1 MNRRIRFDQ
10 WTGLA
15 ILGLPLALAAC
26 ARSDAAVVPPAAIVA
41 EAQSAEPVQVAA
53 AGTSANENGGGDVL
67 LAQAVA
73 SLAAGPP
80 TGPIVTAARTIQP
93 IGAPVLNARQREL
106 YTQAFAA
113 IEAGRWE
120 AARTLLARGD
130 HPVANKL
137 FRWLELQ
144 LPRSGIAFEDI
155 VQFVDQ
161 NPDWPSLETISRRA
175 EEALLDRP
183 SNNTLVLA
191 WFGTRNPLT
200 PDGAMRYADALT
212 ASGERER
219 ALRVIREHWV
229 SGTFNEVQHK
239 RWLERYRGM
248 LEPQHHAAKL
258 DRLVWDGKAE
268 EARRVFPLV
277 PPERRTLADA
287 RLRIRAGGNVEA
299 QAKRVPESLANDP
312 GLLYDRVRAFRRA
325 NREAAAREAMRN
337 LPRDLGRPEIWWNE
351 RAVLARRSILAGDA
365 AEAYRLARDHRMV
378 QSHGANFLEAEFLA
392 GWIALRRLNDAKGAQ
407 AHFERVHEAARFPVS
422 RARGAYWIGR
432 ALEAQNQMA
441 AANDWYNRGAALH
454 TTYYGQLAAARS
466 KSPTRPTWP
475 GPILAT
481 AEDRQAFAR
490 NEAVIAARILLE
502 TREKPERVRPFLVR
516 LASVAR
522 TPGQHALVA
531 EFAHQLGRNDL
542 AVIVSKR
549 SAQAAGVQLHDLGW
563 PVLPMTGE
571 RPERALTYAII
582 RQESQ
587 FEPEVVSS
595 AGARGLMQ
603 LMPATARAVA
613 KTENTLG
620 NHTDARLFE
629 PAYNIRLGRSYLASL
644 VDDFGGSY
652 VLAIASYNAGP
663 GRAREWM
670 RNFGDPRQPDVD
682 VVDWIEMIPF
692 EETRGYVQRVME
704 NLQIY
709 RRNIAPTQ
717 TAFDIERDLRR
728 RSN

>member
-1 MNRRIRFDQ
+1 MNARIRFDRRFR
-10 WTGLA
+10 LA
-15 ILGLPLALAAC
+15 ALCLPLALAAC
-26 ARSDAAVVPPAAIVA
+26 ARSDAAVVPSASVAA
-41 EAQSAEPVQVAA
+41 EAQTAAPAQVAIA
-53 AGTSANENGGGDVL
+53 PREDGTPG
-67 LAQAVA
+67 AQTAA
-73 SLAAGPP
+73 SLVAGPP

-93 IGAPVLNARQREL
+93 IGAPVLGPRQREI

-113 IEAGRWE
+113 VEAGRWE

-161 NPDWPSLETISRRA
+161 NPDWPALETISRRA

-183 SNNTLVLA
+183 GNNTLVLA
-191 WFGTRNPLT
+191 WFGTRAPLT
-200 PDGAMRYADALT
+200 PDGAMRYADALS
-212 ASGERER
+212 AAGDRER
-219 ALRVIREHWV
+219 ALRVVREHWV
-229 SGTFNEVQHK
+229 SGTFNEAQHK

-258 DRLVWDGKAE
+258 DRLVWDGKVE

-287 RLRIRAGGNVEA
+287 RLRIRAGGNAEA
-299 QAKRVPESLANDP
+299 QAKRVPESLVGDP
-312 GLLYDRVRAFRRA
+312 GLIYDRVRAFRRT
-325 NREAAAREAMRN
+325 NREAAARAAMRN
-337 LPRDLGRPEIWWNE
+337 LPRDLGRPEIWWSE
-351 RAVLARRSILAGDA
+351 RAVLARRSIAAGDA
-365 AEAYRLARDHRMV
+365 ADAYRLAREHRMSP
-378 QSHGANFLEAEFLA
+378 SHGANFLEAEFLA
-392 GWIALRRLNDAKGAQ
+392 GWVALRRLNDPKSAQ

-432 ALEAQNQMA
+432 ALEAQNQTA
-441 AANDWYNRGAALH
+441 AANDWYDRAAAFH
-454 TTYYGQLAAARS
+454 TTYYGQLGAARS
-466 KSPTRPTWP
+466 KSPARPAWP
-475 GPILAT
+475 APILAT

-490 NEAVIAARILLE
+490 NEVAIAARILLE

-516 LASVAR
+516 LANVAR

-542 AVIVSKR
+542 AVVVSKR
-549 SAQAAGVQLHDLGW
+549 SAQTAGVQLHDLGW
-563 PVLPMTGE
+563 PVVPMAGE

-587 FEPEVVSS
+587 FEPDVVSS

-613 KTENTLG
+613 KAENTLAG
-620 NHTDARLFE
+620 HTDAKLFE

-670 RNFGDPRQPDVD
+670 RSFGDPRQPNVD

-704 NLQIY
+704 NLQVY

>member
-1 MNRRIRFDQ
+1 MTSRSRFARAA
-10 WTGLA
+10 LA
-15 ILGLPLALAAC
+15 GTALGIVLLALSACTHGDTASTPLAGKAA
-26 ARSDAAVVPPAAIVA
+26 APQGALTQSAAPPAA
-41 EAQSAEPVQVAA
+41 SADALLVLA
-53 AGTSANENGGGDVL
+53 AGDAQ
-67 LAQAVA
+67 LAQA
-73 SLAAGPP
+73 AAGPP
-80 TGPIVTAARTIQP
+80 AGRIVTAARTIQP
-93 IGAPVLNARQREL
+93 LGAPILNARQREL

-113 IEAGRWE
+113 VEAGRWE

-144 LPRSGIAFEDI
+144 LPRSGVAFEDI

-200 PDGAMRYADALT
+200 PDGAMRLAEALT
-212 ASGERER
+212 AAGERDR
-219 ALRVIREHWV
+219 ASRVVREHWV
-229 SGTFNEVQHK
+229 SGTFNDAQHK
-239 RWLERYRGM
+239 RWLERYRGV
-248 LEPQHHAAKL
+248 LGPEHHIAKL

-325 NREAAAREAMRN
+325 NREAAARDAMRN
-337 LPRDLGRPEIWWNE
+337 LRGDLGRPEIWWNE

-365 AEAYRLARDHRMV
+365 AEAYRLARAHGMAPT
-378 QSHGANFLEAEFLA
+378 HGANYLEGEFLA
-392 GWIALRRLNDAKGAQ
+392 GWIALRRLNDFKSAQ

-432 ALEAQNQMA
+432 ALEAQNQAAPSAEWYGRA
-441 AANDWYNRGAALH
+441 AAYH
-454 TTYYGQLAAARS
+454 TTYYGQLAAARA
-466 KSPTRPTWP
+466 KLPLRPA
-475 GPILAT
+475 PILAT

-490 NEAVIAARILLE
+490 NEAVVAARILLE

-549 SAQAAGVQLHDLGW
+549 SAQSAGVQLHDLGW
-563 PVLPMTGE
+563 PMLPLAGE
-571 RPERALTYAII
+571 KPERALTLAII

-603 LMPATARAVA
+603 LMPATARGVA
-613 KTENTLG
+613 KAENTLG
-620 NHTDARLFE
+620 GHTDAKLFE

-652 VLAIASYNAGP
+652 VLAIAGYNAGP
-663 GRAREWM
+663 GRSREWM

-704 NLQIY
+704 NLQVY
-709 RRNIAPTQ
+709 RRNLQPSQNAAPI
-717 TAFDIERDLRR
+717 DIERDLRR
-728 RSN
+728 RGS

>member
-1 MNRRIRFDQ
+1 MNTRIRFDRRLGR
-10 WTGLA
+10 WSGLA
-15 ILGLPLALAAC
+15 ILCLPLALGAC
-26 ARSDAAVVPPAAIVA
+26 ARSDAAVVPPASLVA
-41 EAQSAEPVQVAA
+41 EAQTAEPVQVAA
-53 AGTSANENGGGDVL
+53 APAEGDTL

-73 SLAAGPP
+73 SLSAGPP
-80 TGPIVTAARTIQP
+80 AGPIVTAARTIQP

-113 IEAGRWE
+113 VEAGRWE

-229 SGTFNEVQHK
+229 SGTFNEVQHR

-248 LEPQHHAAKL
+248 LEPQHHIAKL

-277 PPERRTLADA
+277 PQERRTLADA

-325 NREAAAREAMRN
+325 NRETAAREAMRN

-365 AEAYRLARDHRMV
+365 AEAYRLARDHRMQ

-432 ALEAQNQMA
+432 ALEAQNQIA
-441 AANDWYNRGAALH
+441 AANDWYNRGAAFH

-542 AVIVSKR
+542 AVVVSKR
-549 SAQAAGVQLHDLGW
+549 SAQTAGVQLHDLGW

-644 VDDFGGSY
+644 IDDFGGSY

-670 RNFGDPRQPDVD
+670 RNFGDPRQPNVD

-704 NLQIY
+704 NLQVY

>member
-1 MNRRIRFDQ
+1 MKVLIRFD
-10 WTGLA
+10 WGAMVAVLC
-15 ILGLPLALAAC
+15 LPLALGAC

-41 EAQSAEPVQVAA
+41 DARTAEPVEAA
-53 AGTSANENGGGDVL
+53 AAPAQGDVL

-73 SLAAGPP
+73 SLASGPP

-113 IEAGRWE
+113 VEAGRWE

-200 PDGAMRYADALT
+200 PDGAMRYADALS
-212 ASGERER
+212 AAGERER

-325 NREAAAREAMRN
+325 NREAAARDAMRN
-337 LPRDLGRPEIWWNE
+337 LPRDLGRPDIWWNE

-365 AEAYRLARDHRMV
+365 AEAYRLARDHRMA

-392 GWIALRRLNDAKGAQ
+392 GWIALRRLNDAKAAQ

-441 AANDWYNRGAALH
+441 GANDWYNRGAAFH

-563 PVLPMTGE
+563 PMLPMTGE

-644 VDDFGGSY
+644 IDDFGGSY

-670 RNFGDPRQPDVD
+670 RNFGDPRQPNVD

-704 NLQIY
+704 NLQVY